1 MGLLPKG
8 MVKATAVDPRRLA
21 IGAKPKTG
29 KTTIAAEL
37 TKDESWLLVDIEG
50 GSDYLDAHKVS
61 INTMKEFGELEKE
74 IKEAGYPYKG
84 IIIDTTT
91 VLEQWAKD
99 YALFLH
105 KSTPEGAMFP
115 GDDITN
121 LAHGAGW
128 AKVRDAF
135 AILRKKIEGLSPYTI
150 YLSHTATK
158 YVEKNDQEVPYTA
171 IDLQGKL
178 SSVFCSQIDAVAFLK
193 REENKTILSFQ
204 ASEQA
209 ISGGRALHLRGKD
222 ITVATFNA
230 EENILD
236 VDWSEV
242 FIEK

>member
-8 MVKATAVDPRRLA
+8 VVKATAIDPRRMA

-29 KTTIAAEL
+29 KTTIAADL
-37 TKDESWLLVDIEG
+37 TKDGSWLLIDIEN
-50 GSDYLDAHKVS
+50 GSDYLDAHKVKVNS
-61 INTMKEFGELEKE
+61 MSEFGELEKE
-74 IKEAGYPYKG
+74 IKESGFPYKG
-84 IIIDTTT
+84 LIIDTTT
-91 VLEQWAKD
+91 VLERWAKE

-115 GDDITN
+115 GDDITT

-128 AKVRDAF
+128 QKVRDAF
-135 AILRKKIEGLSPYTI
+135 KAIRNKIEALSPYTI

-178 SSVFCSQIDAVAFLK
+178 SSVFCSEIDTVAFLK

-209 ISGGRALHLRGKD
+209 ISGGRALHLRGRD

-230 EENILD
+230 ETNTLD
-236 VDWSEV
+236 IDWSEV
-242 FIEK
+242 FTEK